1 MSNKLTIGQD
11 TYDLDQYEY
20 IHLYNFV
27 AMMGWVKKI
36 GLYKSGDILKSD
48 NYDWVLKFDEVDNE
62 IYGEDKQ
69 VTEELLVNRTLFDQ
83 VVQYLK
89 EHPQKRV
96 VTGGD
101 GACGWITKKC

>member
-1 MSNKLTIGQD
+1 MIIKIDLINKYIEKMSNKLTIGQD

-48 NYDWVLKFDEVDNE
+48 NYDWVLH
-62 IYGEDKQ
+62 
-69 VTEELLVNRTLFDQ
+69 L
-83 VVQYLK
+83 
-89 EHPQKRV
+89 
-96 VTGGD
+96 
-101 GACGWITKKC
+101 